1 VASNGII
8 SVSPPPFS
16 VGKHHSGTVVDVHVT
31 DQLEGGRATTGPD
44 DGFKGAE
51 TTRVAGASVPGSGA
65 PVRPEGGPMS
75 DHVYRLSEIVGS
87 SPASVDEAIRTAIAK
102 AAQTV
107 RNIEWFQTEEIRGQ
121 VVDGAVA
128 YFQVRLKIGF
138 RVED

>member
-1 VASNGII
+1 
-8 SVSPPPFS
+8 
-16 VGKHHSGTVVDVHVT
+16 
-31 DQLEGGRATTGPD
+31 
-44 DGFKGAE
+44 
-51 TTRVAGASVPGSGA
+51 
-65 PVRPEGGPMS
+65 MS

-87 SPASVDEAIRTAIAK
+87 SPNSVDEAIRTAIAK

-138 RVED
+138 RVD